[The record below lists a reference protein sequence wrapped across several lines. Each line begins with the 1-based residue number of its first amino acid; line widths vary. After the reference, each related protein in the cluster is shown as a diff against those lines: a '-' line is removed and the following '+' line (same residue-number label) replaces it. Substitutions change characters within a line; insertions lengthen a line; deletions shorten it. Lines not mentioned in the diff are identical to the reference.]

1 LAKFVAETGDE
12 ADIQRIVW
20 RDACR
25 SAVRRWPGG
34 VITLRQG
41 ARVIKDSP
49 ETRMASRSDK
59 GRKGAR

>member
-1 LAKFVAETGDE
+1 
-12 ADIQRIVW
+12 
-20 RDACR
+20 
-25 SAVRRWPGG
+25 VRRWPGG

-49 ETRMASRSDK
+49 ETRMASWSDK